1 MKKLV
6 YIFSLLLL
14 ACACNLQDFEPQPSR
29 DADKVRLSLSLSVP
43 EAQSLTRVMDSL
55 PQLKTLHLVVFD
67 QNGMLVEYAQAQN
80 LQNLKEE
87 ATVNEKLYTFDVA
100 LTISDTPR
108 HIHFVGNCPA
118 APKFGME
125 TEVMTAMETKS
136 GADAYW
142 YRKTIDKILANED
155 GTPTKETKEA
165 FGVIPLVRNFAKIVV
180 TESAD
185 NFELLS
191 YAIAGRPEK
200 GKVAPYNRKIGD
212 FQDFVYFDQ
221 TDGLMKMKVYDV
233 LTAEGYDAFSPTG
246 VGLDFN
252 LADSDFDNNPKYVYE
267 RETPLSN
274 ASYVIVKGYFK
285 DGSTPEGEER
295 TPVYYK
301 VNLRDNNGKYVPL
314 RRNFQYNIN
323 ISSVTRNGYATVDE
337 AKASSGSGDISTD
350 KDYIPLTNISDGEVR
365 LTVEYTSK
373 TLVSSDDVT
382 LKVKFDKVG
391 NNPNLKLV
399 KLTAVPGPKGETG
412 AAIKSV
418 TPEVVLDPDGW
429 YTYSIDP
436 VDEFG
441 TQQTQSLII
450 TGTYTLDGGKSFL
463 SISRE
468 VSYTLMKKKTMSAK
482 CIPSE
487 VPEGQGQEFDLQ
499 ITIPDG
505 LGESMFPLE
514 FNIEAVKLS
523 ITPKNDN
530 MPVSSGT
537 STIVD
542 VADRKDKS
550 SFWFVKTLSYEEY
563 KAISLNEDQT
573 KSFLCHFATNM
584 ANSATAI
591 YVSNPYFKQTSCKL
605 GNYVPLKFD
614 NLKYNESVYPVVA
627 ETPVTFTFT
636 TTAIPTQGNI
646 TVTLTGLLPADGEEQ
661 PLKYAG
667 EDANGNLM
675 YTLAP
680 NMYTL
685 EANATSYT
693 LNLVAADAT
702 TGFNVKLEAYHF
714 VTAEKSATRN
724 WMNFSSLYLPDTQ
737 VGTQD
742 VNFRFTYADSVV
754 PVTIKLTNLKSNDK
768 RLAENDGVFV
778 FKPTSTE
785 KTQTISLKTNS
796 WGSKIGV
803 EIVAAEGYNVPDPVT
818 ANRVIS
824 ATITSN
830 GLHLNGLADSRS
842 VTISMN
848 SDMSNPIAIETFT
861 ETTNLNI
868 HGDFGDDSSKLV
880 HFSYKRVVSTYTA
893 STTLADLADGSATLN
908 FE

>member
-14 ACACNLQDFEPQPSR
+14 ACACNLQDFEPQTSR

-43 EAQSLTRVMDSL
+43 EAQSLTRAMDDQ

-80 LQNLKEE
+80 LKNLKEE
-87 ATVNEKLYTFDVA
+87 ATVNEKLYTFDVE

-108 HIHFVGNCPA
+108 HIHFVGNSPA

-142 YRKTIDKILANED
+142 YRKTIAKIEATTDTKGNLI
-155 GTPTKETKEA
+155 PTDATKAA

-185 NFELLS
+185 NFELVS

-200 GKVAPYNRKIGD
+200 GKVAPYNRTKGD
-212 FQDFVYFDQ
+212 FQDFVNFK
-221 TDGLMKMKVYDV
+221 TDGSMEMKTYEK

-246 VGLDFN
+246 VGLNFS
-252 LADSDFDNNPKYVYE
+252 LADSDFNENPKYVYE

-274 ASYVIVKGYFK
+274 ASYVIVKGKYK
-285 DGSTPEGEER
+285 GGSNF
-295 TPVYYK
+295 VYYK
-301 VNLRDNNGKYVPL
+301 VNLRDKDGKYVPL

-323 ISSVTRNGYATVDE
+323 ISSVTRNGYATVAD
-337 AKASSGSGDISTD
+337 AVASSGSGDISTD
-350 KDYIPLTNISDGEVR
+350 LEFISLTNISDGEVR

-373 TLVSSDDVT
+373 TLVSSDPVT

-391 NNPNLKLV
+391 SNPTLG
-399 KLTAVPGPKGETG
+399 KLTAEKGPEGETG
-412 AAIKSV
+412 AAINSV
-418 TPEVVLDPDGW
+418 SAAVGPDSKGW
-429 YTYSIDP
+429 YTYTITP
-436 VDEFG
+436 VAVSG
-441 TQQTQSLII
+441 TQKTQSLII
-450 TGTYTLDGGKSFL
+450 TGNYTLDGKSL

-468 VSYTLMKKKTMSAK
+468 VSYTLMEKRVMSAK

-514 FNIEAVKLS
+514 FSIEAVELS

-530 MPVSSGT
+530 MPVESGK
-537 STIVD
+537 STIPGST
-542 VADRKDKS
+542 KKS

-563 KAISLNEDQT
+563 KAIVLNEDQT
-573 KSFLCHFATNM
+573 KSFLCHFATNK
-584 ANSATAI
+584 AISATDI
-591 YVSNPYFKQTSCKL
+591 YVSNPYFNQTSCKL
-605 GNYVPLKFD
+605 GNYDPEYFQ
-614 NLKYNESVYPVVA
+614 NLKYDKSVYPVVA

-636 TTAIPTQGNI
+636 TSALPSQGNI
-646 TVTLTGLLPADGEEQ
+646 TVTLTGLIPADGEEKLIN
-661 PLKYAG
+661 PR
-667 EDANGNLM
+667 EDANGII

-680 NMYTL
+680 NA
-685 EANATSYT
+685 ANSYT
-693 LNLVAADAT
+693 LNLVAADAET
-702 TGFNVKLEAYHF
+702 DFNVKLEAYHF
-714 VTAEKSATRN
+714 VTDEASATRN
-724 WMNFSSLYLPDTQ
+724 RMNFSGLNLPDTQ
-737 VGTQD
+737 VGTNKPENS
-742 VNFRFTYADSVV
+742 VKFTFTYADSVV
-754 PVTIKLTNLKSNDK
+754 PVSIKLTNLVSDDE

-778 FKPTSTE
+778 FTPTSNE

-796 WGSKIGV
+796 WGSQIGV
-803 EIVAAEGYNVPDPVT
+803 EIVAAQGYNVPVSKT
-818 ANRVIS
+818 ANR
-824 ATITSN
+824 TITTSITAENLGGRRDRTVEYYLTSN
-830 GLHLNGLADSRS
+830 TIMGTVSLRNNQSRT
-842 VTISMN
+842 VTLS
-848 SDMSNPIAIETFT
+848 
-861 ETTNLNI
+861 
-868 HGDFGDDSSKLV
+868 GDFGEDSNQYLHFKYDDII
-880 HFSYKRVVSTYTA
+880 A
-893 STTLADLADGSATLN
+893 STTLSDLADGSATLN

>member
-14 ACACNLQDFEPQPSR
+14 ACACNLEDFEPQTSR

-43 EAQSLTRVMDSL
+43 EAQSLTRAMDDK
-55 PQLKTLHLVVFD
+55 PQLQTLHLVVFD

-80 LQNLKEE
+80 LKK
-87 ATVNEKLYTFDVA
+87 ATENGTLYNFDVA

-108 HIHFVGNCPA
+108 HIHFVGNSPA

-142 YRKTIDKILANED
+142 YRKTIDKIEANED
-155 GTPTKETKEA
+155 GTPTKETKDA

-185 NFELLS
+185 NFELVS

-200 GKVAPYNRKIGD
+200 GKVVPYNRTKGD
-212 FQDFVYFDQ
+212 FQDFVKSY
-221 TDGLMKMKVYDV
+221 GSMKTYKE
-233 LTAEGYDAFSPTG
+233 LTTEGYDAFSPTG
-246 VGLDFN
+246 VGLDFD

-274 ASYVIVKGYFK
+274 ASYVIVKGKYTK
-285 DGSTPEGEER
+285 GSDDF
-295 TPVYYK
+295 VYYK
-301 VNLRDNNGKYVPL
+301 VNLRDSVGKYVPL

-323 ISSVTRNGYATVDE
+323 ISSVTRNGYATVAD
-337 AKASSGSGDISTD
+337 ALASSGSGDISTD
-350 KDYIPLTNISDGEVR
+350 LDFISLTNISDGEVR

-391 NNPNLKLV
+391 TNSNLELV
-399 KLTAVPGPKGETG
+399 KLTAEKGPKGETDEAIENVS
-412 AAIKSV
+412 AAV
-418 TPEVVLDPDGW
+418 GPDKDSW
-429 YTYSIDP
+429 YTYTITPFALSSS
-436 VDEFG
+436 
-441 TQQTQSLII
+441 QKTQSLII

-468 VSYTLMKKKTMSAK
+468 VSYTLMQKKTMRAE

-487 VPEGQGQEFDLQ
+487 VLKEQGQEFDLQ

-514 FNIEAVKLS
+514 FSIEAVELS

-530 MPVSSGT
+530 MPVESGK
-537 STIVD
+537 STIPGST
-542 VADRKDKS
+542 KKS
-550 SFWFVKTLSYEEY
+550 SFWFVKTLSYKDY
-563 KAISLNEDQT
+563 KAITLNEDQT
-573 KSFLCHFATNM
+573 KSFLCHFATNK
-584 ANSATAI
+584 AISATDI
-591 YVSNPYFKQTSCKL
+591 YVSNPYFNQTSCTL
-605 GNYVPLKFD
+605 GNYVPLYFQ
-614 NLKYNESVYPVVA
+614 NLKYDKSVYPVMA

-636 TTAIPTQGNI
+636 TTAIPSQGNI
-646 TVTLTGLLPADGEEQ
+646 TVTLIGLIPAEVEGQ
-661 PLKYAG
+661 PLENAG
-667 EDANGNLM
+667 VDANGNLM
-675 YTLAP
+675 YTLA
-680 NMYTL
+680 
-685 EANATSYT
+685 ANATSYT

-724 WMNFSSLYLPDTQ
+724 WMNFSNLYLPDTQ

-742 VNFRFTYADSVV
+742 VNFRFTYAGSVV
-754 PVTIKLTNLKSNDK
+754 PVSIKLTNLESNDS
-768 RLAENDGVFV
+768 RLLWNGSEYVFTP
-778 FKPTSTE
+778 KSTD

-796 WGSKIGV
+796 WGSQIGV
-803 EIVAAEGYNVPDPVT
+803 EIVAAEGYIVPVSKT
-818 ANRVIS
+818 ADRTLTATVSTGAYRWTRIYYSFDSSFNTSS
-824 ATITSN
+824 AIGSQRADSDGNITITLS
-830 GLHLNGLADSRS
+830 
-842 VTISMN
+842 
-848 SDMSNPIAIETFT
+848 
-861 ETTNLNI
+861 
-868 HGDFGDDSSKLV
+868 GDLGVDTREVYFWY
-880 HFSYKRVVSTYTA
+880 SYDIPFVGTKTYTA
-893 STTLADLADGSATLN
+893 STTLAALTAASPTLV
-908 FE
+908 FEEQK